1 MKLIGMLMSAIAGA
15 VVAGIAFDKY
25 TDGIVSDVLK
35 DAIDP
40 SDEEDDE
47 EEEVEPKVDCD
58 KKYVADWSDPSE
70 LISADDE
77 SREVIIGSRAFIGLL
92 NCLGHK
98 PDLSAPCFSEIQMM
112 AVPGK
117 GIVYRLDYH
126 SAKILY
132 CLIEHELMLRGDD
145 SYTIFGDDGIYFE
158 RLYDALDSI
167 DVVTDDIDVLGATLA
182 NSKDAEI
189 DKFLKQSSQPHKED
203 EIEEAEEEEE
213 DEDDKWDW
221 DGEEPDDNDPND
233 PGSYLIYSASEEL
246 IHMDKYFAHDFM
258 SVLGFN
264 RLSDTDFDHY
274 VMTLDDA
281 FKLTRIMCALY
292 SLDDLNFPAFTRLN
306 DTLKTLNDDG
316 RFIIFE
322 NGLEFDPDESPN
334 TEIIGDR
341 ILMALIKAIGFRDI
355 NVTNVIS
362 HDDAL
367 KLADLI
373 CPDGKPFNDPNRF
386 GTKFTENEINFINHF
401 VDHVHE
407 VDDEDEAEEE
417 ETEKQGIV
425 DINYVTVEETP
436 TEESPKSESEE

>member
-70 LISADDE
+70 LISANE
-77 SREVIIGSRAFIGLL
+77 EFAEVDIGSRAFIGLL

-98 PDLSAPCFSEIQMM
+98 PDLSAPCFSEITMM
-112 AVPGK
+112 CVPGK
-117 GIVYRLDYH
+117 GIVYELDIY
-126 SAKILY
+126 SAKLLY
-132 CLIEHELMLRGDD
+132 LLIEHGLTLRGDD
-145 SYTIFGDDGIYFE
+145 TYTIFGDDGIYFE
-158 RLYDALDSI
+158 RLYDALEA
-167 DVVTDDIDVLGATLA
+167 L
-182 NSKDAEI
+182 DAFSN
-189 DKFLKQSSQPHKED
+189 KSED
-203 EIEEAEEEEE
+203 EEDEPEIKEAEDDEEKE

-233 PGSYLIYSASEEL
+233 PGSYLIYNASDEL

-316 RFIIFE
+316 QFIIFE

-367 KLADLI
+367 KLANFI
-373 CPDGKPFNDPNRF
+373 CPDGKPFNDPNLF
-386 GTKFTENEINFINHF
+386 GMKFTENEINFINHF

-417 ETEKQGIV
+417 ETEKQGVV

-436 TEESPKSESEE
+436 AEEESPKPESEE

>member
-1 MKLIGMLMSAIAGA
+1 MKLIGMLMSAVAGA
-15 VVAGIAFDKY
+15 VVAGIAFNKY
-25 TDGIVSDVLK
+25 TDGIVTDVLK

-40 SDEEDDE
+40 SDKEDDE
-47 EEEVEPKVDCD
+47 EEVETKEDCD
-58 KKYVADWSDPSE
+58 KKYVDDDWFDPSKM
-70 LISADDE
+70 ISANGE
-77 SREVIIGSRAFIGLL
+77 FKEVDIGSRAFIGLL

-98 PDLSAPCFSEIQMM
+98 PDLSAPSFSDIMM
-112 AVPGK
+112 KGVPGK
-117 GIVYRLDYH
+117 GIVYELDVD
-126 SAKILY
+126 SAKSLY
-132 CLIEHELMLRGDD
+132 LLIEHELLLRGKDD
-145 SYTIFGDDGIYFE
+145 YFIFGDDAIYFE
-158 RLYDALDSI
+158 RLYDALEA
-167 DVVTDDIDVLGATLA
+167 LGAVG
-182 NSKDAEI
+182 DDPE
-189 DKFLKQSSQPHKED
+189 DEED
-203 EIEEAEEEEE
+203 EIKEVEE
-213 DEDDKWDW
+213 DSEDDDDKWDW

-233 PGSYLIYSASEEL
+233 PGSYLIYNASDEL

-316 RFIIFE
+316 QFIIFE

-367 KLADLI
+367 KLANFI
-373 CPDGKPFNDPNRF
+373 CPDGKPFNDPNLF

-417 ETEKQGIV
+417 ETEKQGVIGI
-425 DINYVTVEETP
+425 DYVTVKETP
-436 TEESPKSESEE
+436 TEEESPKPESEE